1 MDLLQPH
8 WGIWNDTALAIEYDD
23 MVAEKRKNESVTH
36 LRRGRWRLWEE
47 KEFGILGIVNLCKC
61 VFYFYFGPQLM
72 TGS

>member
-1 MDLLQPH
+1 
-8 WGIWNDTALAIEYDD
+8 
-23 MVAEKRKNESVTH
+23 